1 MLTLVFSE
9 SKDALDSF
17 LFCGRQINSVDEK
30 GDDNDDDD
38 EDLQLSGR
46 EGGHTQVPE
55 VEIVTNFLLYMFG
68 YLRITMRG
76 R

>member
-1 MLTLVFSE
+1 MHLIAFFSVE
-9 SKDALDSF
+9 
-17 LFCGRQINSVDEK
+17 GRSSVDEK

-55 VEIVTNFLLYMFG
+55 MEIVINFLL
-68 YLRITMRG
+68 
-76 R
+76 